1 MAIGRVSGPMLQPN
15 LVRQGTDL
23 AFETDLLYL
32 DVTNSR
38 IGINE
43 ATPGYSLDIAGDL
56 QVGNVEIDTNTI
68 TTTNVDGNLVLDA
81 NGVGHI
87 SVSSKNIQD
96 VATPILGTDAANKA
110 YVDSLVGG
118 SSGSSFTLGSPTDGS
133 LTTCSAYLGWTTSTL
148 VVDAIDDLN
157 EVVENIRTN
166 TFVKEVDFTANQ
178 TVGGAGLVVTLT
190 ITATGNANRYD
201 IDWGDGNTT
210 TGTSDSTPTHTY
222 NSNVGSPFDVEVR
235 AYNNSGC
242 GTGSEA
248 TKVRAGYIIIYT
260 ANPVVTFAAYTAA
273 SGGSP
278 ITYWDDGDT
287 VYFENDTTNI
297 GGATIQYTWDWG
309 DGSSDDVINTDSDPG
324 GSTGSRLAHTF
335 TASTEQERTR
345 TVTLTLDAHNTA
357 DPSVIPTNDNNS
369 YKIYDD
375 HTPTVTL
382 SGTTGINEEGTS
394 GLPIT
399 FTNTTEATIGSYATY
414 GIQYQ
419 YQWGDGTSNTT
430 VNVGTGGSGDTGNTI
445 AHTFAL
451 SAGDQA
457 SGTARDYTGNLRVI
471 SNHSSSPFI
480 SSDFTVHVEPD
491 VRANIAATAV
501 TVSDRSG
508 DNQYDI
514 YDYTDYNGNNR
525 ALVRATNTSQNAD
538 DYVYDWDDLSTDNVT
553 EDGVSAGSIGAVL
566 DHDYAGESTGNYNL
580 SFTANGTPDIT
591 AQTDVDTS
599 ITFTMNATPAAP
611 DGLSAK
617 SITLSDSYQG
627 TSPKLCSGFTD
638 NSATNPLVAGA
649 SLTTTTA
656 RRYIS
661 GTIDTST
668 VANAYNGLS
677 GTLTAIINGVDSGN
691 KTFTS
696 ALNENGTFT
705 SLVVSDQR
713 DAHDTISSATYP
725 TGFYQTFDAK
735 ITQSLGSYSVGVND
749 QRLEHSATGNT
760 NYVSVVYDDV
770 TATPTIS
777 SVGTLSEGTAG
788 TKRYISGV
796 PYYNTGSPTL
806 NLTGVQISN
815 LTGQAYRDTGS
826 IVEVD
831 NGTNQE
837 GTSSAGTSD
846 ANFTYAQ
853 IDGASSMLTGGIP
866 NANTGVASPYTLGTL
881 SIPITSSSVRTVD
894 RVKVRASNCNGTSSY
909 SEVTAT
915 DINVHTASQSGI
927 NELVIAVADSLG
939 NGTYTDDGIRS
950 TAFLAETTDTPT
962 FNGATNFYTSSLY
975 TESSDPGVSGTKEAT
990 IRLGVLK
997 YDVTDYSSGFLPV
1010 GPDRSGDTGTQYFTF
1025 AFRRQVVGN
1034 FDLNITSSSGISGL
1048 WIAAPGTAIDSA
1060 SGLNGWLDSSTTY
1073 GGSGVPGSDVG
1084 NGGNGSDGCAFTSG
1098 DRIATGVSLSGGY
1111 TMTLGAENM
1120 SNATGNVVLVRIA
1133 LASGE
1138 SVTAISVGVAA

>member
-1 MAIGRVSGPMLQPN
+1 MAIGRVSGPMLQAN
-15 LVRQGTDL
+15 LVRQGTDV

-38 IGINE
+38 IGIETNV
-43 ATPGYSLDIAGDL
+43 PGYTLDVNGDA
-56 QVGNVEIDTNTI
+56 QIGNIEIDTNTI
-68 TTTNVDGNLVLDA
+68 TTTNTNGNLILNA
-81 NGVGHI
+81 NGTGII
-87 SVSSKNIQD
+87 SVSSKVVED
-96 VATPILGTDAANKA
+96 VATPVAGTDAANKA
-110 YVDSLVGG
+110 YVDAQISGAGG
-118 SSGSSFTLGSPTDGS
+118 GTLTLGTPTDGS
-133 LTTCSAYLGWTTSTL
+133 LTTCSAYLGWTSSTL

-157 EVVENIRTN
+157 EVVENIRNN
-166 TFVKEVDFTANQ
+166 TFVKEVDFTADQ

-190 ITATGNANRYD
+190 ITATGNANRYT

-210 TGTSDSTPTHTY
+210 TGTTDSTPTHTY
-222 NSNVGSPFDVEVR
+222 SSNVGSPFDVEVT

-242 GTGSEA
+242 GTGSTA
-248 TKVRAGYIIIYT
+248 SKVRAGYIIIYT

-309 DGSSDDVINTDSDPG
+309 DSSSDDVINTDSDPG

-345 TVTLTLDAHNTA
+345 TVTLTLDSHNTA
-357 DPSVIPTNDNNS
+357 DPSVIPTSDNTA
-369 YKIYDD
+369 YKIYDT
-375 HTPTVTL
+375 HTPEVSL
-382 SGTTGINEEGTS
+382 SATTGINEEGTS

-399 FTNTTEATIGSYATY
+399 FTNNTEATIGSYATY
-414 GIQYQ
+414 GIQYE
-419 YQWGDGTSNTT
+419 YQWGDGTSDTT

-480 SSDFTVHVEPD
+480 SSNFTVHVEPD

-501 TVSDRSG
+501 TTSDRSG

-538 DYVYDWDDLSTDNVT
+538 DYVYNWDDGSANDTPT
-553 EDGVSAGSIGAVL
+553 EDGVSAGSIGATL

-599 ITFTMNATPAAP
+599 ITFTMNATPSAP
-611 DGLSAK
+611 ANLSTK
-617 SITLSDSYQG
+617 SLTLSDSYQG
-627 TSPKLCSGFTD
+627 SSPKLCAGFTD
-638 NSATNPLVAGA
+638 NSASNPLVAGA

-656 RRYIS
+656 RRYTS
-661 GTIDTST
+661 GTIDTN
-668 VANAYNGLS
+668 VIANAYNGLS
-677 GTLTAIINGVDSGN
+677 GTLTATVNGVDKGN
-691 KTFTS
+691 KTFTT

-713 DAHDTISSATYP
+713 DANDTISSATYP

-735 ITQSLGSYSVGVND
+735 ITQALASYTVGVND
-749 QRLEHSATGNT
+749 ERLEHSATGNT
-760 NYVSVVYDDV
+760 NYVSVVYDDI
-770 TATPTIS
+770 TATPTIDNA
-777 SVGTLSEGTAG
+777 GTLSEGTGG
-788 TKRYISGV
+788 TKRYVSGI

-806 NLTGVQISN
+806 TLTGVQVSN
-815 LTGQAYRDTGS
+815 LTGQAYRDTS
-826 IVEVD
+826 SVVEVD

-837 GTSSAGTSD
+837 STSSAATTNS
-846 ANFTYAQ
+846 NYTYAQ

-866 NANTGVASPYTLGTL
+866 NADTGVASAYTLGSL
-881 SIPITSSSVRTVD
+881 SVPITTSSVRTVD
-894 RVKVRASNCNGTSSY
+894 RVKVRASNCNGTSGY
-909 SEVTAT
+909 VENTT
-915 DINVHTASQSGI
+915 NIQVHRSSQSGI
-927 NELVIAVADSLG
+927 VEQAIAVSDSLG
-939 NGTYTDDGIRS
+939 NGTYTDDGKRVFDFN
-950 TAFLAETTDTPT
+950 ADTTNTPS
-962 FNGATNFYTSSLY
+962 FNSATNFYTNDLY
-975 TESSDPGVSGTKEAT
+975 SENSDPGVSGTKEAT

-1010 GPDRSGDTGTQYFTF
+1010 GPDRSADTGTQYFTF
-1025 AFRRQVVGN
+1025 AFRRQVVAN
-1034 FDLNITSSSGISGL
+1034 FDINITSSSGISGL
-1048 WIAAPGTAIDSA
+1048 WIASPGTAIDSA
-1060 SGLNGWLDSSTTY
+1060 SGLNGWIDSSTTY
-1073 GGSGVPGSDVG
+1073 GGSGVPGSDTG

-1098 DRIATGVSLSGGY
+1098 DRIATGTSLSGGY
-1111 TMTLGAENM
+1111 TMTLGSENM

-1138 SVTAISVGVAA
+1138 SVTALSIGEAS